1 MAEIDPRCYWVGVQI
16 DASPQRAECYKIA
29 YQDENESG
37 GRHSIFVI
45 LTDANHLPIIGK
57 KVWHDWPD
65 GKIPLY
71 TNGQG
76 VAEVEIWAND
86 FDPKNGPGPYRVYV
100 DGASDIA
107 FGMGLPLSRHVNYL
121 CYFRMVTTDGEPP
134 PASNGGV
141 SEARVREIAREE
153 IGKARVVAG

>member
-1 MAEIDPRCYWVGVQI
+1 MAELDPRCYWVGVQR
-16 DASPQRAECYKIA
+16 DPSPERAECYKVA

-45 LTDANHLPIIGK
+45 LTDANNLPMIGK

-76 VAEVEIWAND
+76 VAEVEIWPNN

-100 DGASDIA
+100 DGPSDIA

-121 CYFRMVTTDGEPP
+121 CYFRMVSGEPP
-134 PASNGGV
+134 PPPSGALT
-141 SEARVREIAREE
+141 EQRVREITREE
-153 IGKARVVAG
+153 IGKAKVIAG